1 MQVYSYPEHLVS
13 YLDERWPEQ
22 VPRRLSREALY
33 DIVAVAFHASFLRD
47 EDRPVRVRLLVAG
60 PDELPESG
68 EAPEGFLRF
77 RLERLR
83 SLTADELRRIGPAA
97 PFETALICV
106 DPGAGDSPGTVWGI
120 AHSGAAWLAPAYGG
134 KRVEQPTHEHLL
146 LHVVAPGRI
155 AAFVGDQFLVE
166 LEGGE
171 LHDLTHDVFHSS
183 WLPEVF
189 VSNRAEMIRLYQEH
203 GLGIVAKPLL
213 KAFSQQLVQRV
224 LSLLRTARHGGML
237 LFVER
242 PELGQPLP
250 SCVRV
255 KYGLADE
262 APRRRHRAL
271 LERMLRE
278 LSTQRCSESQVV
290 DRNTYA
296 SHMTPKMA
304 AAEKDMVELA
314 RFIAGLTSVDGA
326 VVLDKRFELLGFGA
340 EVLPQSDSFSVYR
353 ALDGEGHERVL
364 DDEETVG
371 TRHRAAYRFAH
382 AHPRGLAVVMSQD
395 GGVRF
400 VTRVHGEITYFEQ
413 KLAG

>member
-13 YLDERWPEQ
+13 YLDEHWPEGA
-22 VPRRLSREALY
+22 PRLGREALY
-33 DIVAVAFHASFLRD
+33 DVVAVAFHASFLRD
-47 EDRPVRVRLLVAG
+47 EDRPVRLRILVAS
-60 PDELPESG
+60 DSDLPENG
-68 EAPEGFLRF
+68 ESPEGFLRF
-77 RLERLR
+77 RLERPR
-83 SLTADELRRIGPAA
+83 SLTADELRRIAPAA
-97 PFETALICV
+97 PFETALVCIAA
-106 DPGAGDSPGTVWGI
+106 GAGDSPGTVWGI
-120 AHSGAAWLAPAYGG
+120 AHSGASWLAPAYGG
-134 KRVEQPTHEHLL
+134 KRTDQPVHRQLV
-146 LHVVAPGRI
+146 LHVVAPGRL

-189 VSNRAEMIRLYQEH
+189 ASNRAEMVKLYQDH
-203 GLGIVAKPLL
+203 GLGIVDKPLI
-213 KAFSQQLVQRV
+213 KTFSQQLVQRV
-224 LSLLRTARHGGML
+224 LSLLRTARHGGMI

-242 PELGQPLP
+242 PEIGQPLP
-250 SCVRV
+250 SCIRV

-271 LERMLRE
+271 LERVLRE
-278 LSTQRCSESQVV
+278 LSNYRCTQSQVV
-290 DRNTYA
+290 DRDTYA
-296 SHMTPKMA
+296 KHSSPKLA
-304 AAEKDMVELA
+304 AAEKDIYEFA

-326 VVLDKRFELLGFGA
+326 VVLDKRYELLGFGA
-340 EVLPQSDSFSVYR
+340 EVVPLTDSFPVYR
-353 ALDGEGHERVL
+353 ALDGEGLERLV

-382 AHPRGLAVVMSQD
+382 AHPRGLAIVVSQD

-413 KLAG
+413 KLVG